1 MGELIW
7 AAGVEKKKGVFPQL
21 SGQILETGLQLQ
33 PEVPV
38 RIVFPETIE
47 TAAVMVAVPIPT
59 PVATP
64 VLLTTVAT
72 AVFEEVQV
80 TSNVIS

>member
-1 MGELIW
+1 M
-7 AAGVEKKKGVFPQL
+7 
-21 SGQILETGLQLQ
+21 SGQIPETGLQLQ

-47 TAAVMVAVPIPT
+47 TVAVTVAVPTPT

-80 TSNVIS
+80 TSEVIS

>member
-1 MGELIW
+1 
-7 AAGVEKKKGVFPQL
+7 L
-21 SGQILETGLQLQ
+21 SGQILETGLHLQ

-38 RIVFPETIE
+38 RIVFPETAE
-47 TAAVMVAVPIPT
+47 TVAVTVAVPAPT
-59 PVATP
+59 PVAAP

-80 TSNVIS
+80 TREVIS